1 MVERDA
7 FGPGSGGTAPGQA
20 DGGDGDSA
28 DGLAAAGDGP
38 AGAGGSVMAGDVAG
52 DAGEDEEVAHDPD
65 DDAVVVVGLDDAF
78 GGGDS
83 GVADLYELRLTALLH
98 QLVRRRGHKG
108 AARELGVNPRT
119 VAGSVKQGMSR
130 RVREALER
138 MLVDRDGE
146 ARDRLEDEMEG
157 VKVEVAGFNERVAG
171 LEGELRE
178 GLQALGEQ
186 QSQWMR
192 RLERRIA
199 QAEAGTGGGSAASR
213 EAATRPAPGAGSPS
227 RRRYPELVATAPDAD
242 DGEVYGGAWPL
253 VDEWRGLWDG
263 HPAQGK
269 GLAWV
274 SRRERILELEVAML
288 EEHGLTLPPETEPLR
303 GLDRGAQLNWRLKAL
318 HEFRKRRARLELLR
332 RLRWVFSPGLWRQ

>member
-20 DGGDGDSA
+20 DGEDSGSA
-28 DGLAAAGDGP
+28 DGLSAEGDGL

-52 DAGEDEEVAHDPD
+52 DAGEDESVANDPD
-65 DDAVVVVGLDDAF
+65 DHGDAVAGLDDAF

-119 VAGSVKQGMSR
+119 VAASVKQGMSR

-157 VKVEVAGFNERVAG
+157 VKAEVAGVR
-171 LEGELRE
+171 
-178 GLQALGEQ
+178 
-186 QSQWMR
+186 
-192 RLERRIA
+192 
-199 QAEAGTGGGSAASR
+199 
-213 EAATRPAPGAGSPS
+213 
-227 RRRYPELVATAPDAD
+227 
-242 DGEVYGGAWPL
+242 
-253 VDEWRGLWDG
+253 
-263 HPAQGK
+263 
-269 GLAWV
+269 
-274 SRRERILELEVAML
+274 
-288 EEHGLTLPPETEPLR
+288 
-303 GLDRGAQLNWRLKAL
+303 DRG
-318 HEFRKRRARLELLR
+318 RRAGR
-332 RLRWVFSPGLWRQ
+332 RAAGGTARPG